1 MKMVLPFKY
10 VEKSGMEPIN
20 FVLIRFDLWFLNQL
34 IVRYDFI

>member
-10 VEKSGMEPIN
+10 VEKSGMESII